1 METDWC
7 SGLLWLHTHNSAM
20 WEGIVGWKSVP
31 FIEIMYGNRRETVS
45 IVRLFR
51 SHKALILL
59 STYILTQVTASVPTI
74 ATTRFVTWRM
84 NTTSLW
90 DVSLSSENKIRT
102 RTEENAQIYLYCSQ
116 WRRDTSR
123 WSCSLGRRGRLW
135 SQGSR
140 LRMRREHENI
150 EIKKQMQMKLKSNF
164 LRCLYQEKKAHR
176 ILIF

>member
-7 SGLLWLHTHNSAM
+7 SGLLRLHTHNSAM

-45 IVRLFR
+45 LVRLFR

-59 STYILTQVTASVPTI
+59 STNILTQVTASVPTI

-102 RTEENAQIYLYCSQ
+102 RAEENAQIYLYCSQ
-116 WRRDTSR
+116 
-123 WSCSLGRRGRLW
+123 
-135 SQGSR
+135 
-140 LRMRREHENI
+140 
-150 EIKKQMQMKLKSNF
+150 
-164 LRCLYQEKKAHR
+164 
-176 ILIF
+176 